1 MNPAEA
7 ISTERDE
14 QTAGRIRAITQVCDR
29 AAQGDLEAR
38 ITGMGGDPEW
48 QPLASAINRMLDLA
62 DSFVRESAAAMD
74 HCSRDL
80 YYRPVLLRGLKGAYR
95 QSSAVINQAG
105 RKMKDSSE
113 QIHYVAR
120 MAAETAANVSTVAAA
135 CEELSSTSNEIS
147 QQAGGS
153 ARLSEEAV
161 AVTRQASLAVSELTG
176 AARKVDNIVKLI
188 NTIAGQTNLLALNAT
203 IEAARAGEAGKG
215 FAVVAN
221 EVKELAKETAKAT
234 DDISKK
240 IEAIQ
245 QDTKGAVKAIG
256 EITAVINRINDLQT
270 AIAGAVEEQTAT
282 TNEIGRN
289 VGQAATGSGEIARN
303 VSGVAE
309 AARSTAQGASAT
321 LEAAS
326 ALARLASELQ
336 HVVGRFKLA
345 DGSTSLGGGRGAI
358 SNGNGMASM
367 YRT

>member
-188 NTIAGQTNLLALNAT
+188 NAIAGQTNLLALNAT

-215 FAVVAN
+215 FAVVAA
-221 EVKELAKETAKAT
+221 EVKDLSRNTAKAT
-234 DDISKK
+234 EDIAQQVEKMQATVKTVGQHMQSINDAIARVSAGADAISHSVGEQVKATADISRS
-240 IEAIQ
+240 ITEVSQNTGLISQ
-245 QDTKGAVKAIG
+245 RIG
-256 EITAVINRINDLQT
+256 
-270 AIAGAVEEQTAT
+270 
-282 TNEIGRN
+282 
-289 VGQAATGSGEIARN
+289 S
-303 VSGVAE
+303 
-309 AARSTAQGASAT
+309 
-321 LEAAS
+321 
-326 ALARLASELQ
+326 
-336 HVVGRFKLA
+336 VGR
-345 DGSTSLGGGRGAI
+345 S
-358 SNGNGMASM
+358 
-367 YRT
+367 

>member
-14 QTAGRIRAITQVCDR
+14 QTAGRIRAITEVCDR

-38 ITGMGGDPEW
+38 ITGLGGDPEW

-215 FAVVAN
+215 FAVVAA
-221 EVKELAKETAKAT
+221 EVKDLSRNTAKAT
-234 DDISKK
+234 EDIAQQVEKMQATVKTVGQHMQSINDAIARVSAGADAISHSVGEQVKATADISRS
-240 IEAIQ
+240 ITEVSQNTGLISQ
-245 QDTKGAVKAIG
+245 RIG
-256 EITAVINRINDLQT
+256 
-270 AIAGAVEEQTAT
+270 
-282 TNEIGRN
+282 
-289 VGQAATGSGEIARN
+289 S
-303 VSGVAE
+303 
-309 AARSTAQGASAT
+309 
-321 LEAAS
+321 
-326 ALARLASELQ
+326 
-336 HVVGRFKLA
+336 VGR
-345 DGSTSLGGGRGAI
+345 S
-358 SNGNGMASM
+358 
-367 YRT
+367 

>member
-1 MNPAEA
+1 
-7 ISTERDE
+7 
-14 QTAGRIRAITQVCDR
+14 
-29 AAQGDLEAR
+29 
-38 ITGMGGDPEW
+38 MGGDPEW

-215 FAVVAN
+215 FAVVAA
-221 EVKELAKETAKAT
+221 EVKDLSRNTAKAT
-234 DDISKK
+234 EDIAQQVEKMQATVKTVGQHMQSINDAIARVSAGADAISHSVGEQVKATADISRS
-240 IEAIQ
+240 ITEVSQNTGLISQ
-245 QDTKGAVKAIG
+245 RIG
-256 EITAVINRINDLQT
+256 
-270 AIAGAVEEQTAT
+270 
-282 TNEIGRN
+282 
-289 VGQAATGSGEIARN
+289 S
-303 VSGVAE
+303 
-309 AARSTAQGASAT
+309 
-321 LEAAS
+321 
-326 ALARLASELQ
+326 
-336 HVVGRFKLA
+336 VGR
-345 DGSTSLGGGRGAI
+345 S
-358 SNGNGMASM
+358 
-367 YRT
+367 